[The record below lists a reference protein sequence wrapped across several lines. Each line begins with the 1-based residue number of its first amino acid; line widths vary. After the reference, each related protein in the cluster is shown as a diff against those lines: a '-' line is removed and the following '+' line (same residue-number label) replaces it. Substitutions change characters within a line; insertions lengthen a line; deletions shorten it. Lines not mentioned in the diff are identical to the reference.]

1 MTRTSISA
9 ISFLLLLAA
18 ATSLHAQ
25 GTTDYLITWEPNP
38 EPDITGYVI
47 YVSIYRNSG
56 FAALDSVDN
65 STFSYID
72 RDRSEG
78 LRYYYRIVAKN
89 STGQRS
95 GFSNPVSAMTI
106 PEDAAQALRD
116 SCEITTIS
124 KVGSGSY
131 DLSWETPVSTSG
143 FVQFDQDAV
152 LDSMSTWNTSEYALN
167 HTASL
172 GGLEEAKYY
181 ARAVAYDNYD
191 NLTIS
196 ARDSFTVEGES
207 PAPLTTPQLSIYPV
221 PFHPAQGSMTMENL
235 PAGSN
240 VRIYGSNGI
249 EVYSEK
255 ITSSGT
261 SMTWEGTNSNGN
273 PVMSG
278 VYYVVIE
285 DSDGKVVSRRPIMIV
300 N

>member
-1 MTRTSISA
+1 MTRTSIRV

-18 ATSLHAQ
+18 ATGLQAQ
-25 GTTDYLITWEPNP
+25 GSTDYLINWEPNP

-65 STFSYID
+65 DTFSYID
-72 RDRSEG
+72 QDRPEG
-78 LRYYYRIVAKN
+78 LRFFYRIVAKN
-89 STGQRS
+89 SSGQRS

-106 PEDAAQALRD
+106 PQDADQALRD

-124 KVGSGSY
+124 KVGNGSY

-172 GGLEEAKYY
+172 EDLEEAKYY
-181 ARAVAYDNYD
+181 ARAVAFDEYD

-207 PAPLTTPQLSIYPV
+207 PAPLTTPQLNIYPV
-221 PFHPAQGSMTMENL
+221 PFHPEQGSMSMENL
-235 PAGSN
+235 PAGST
-240 VRIYGSNGI
+240 VKIYGSNGI
-249 EVYSEK
+249 EIYSEK
-255 ITSSGT
+255 ITSSDT
-261 SMTWEGTNSNGN
+261 SLNWEGTNRTGN

-285 DSDGKVVSRRPIMIV
+285 DSKEKVVSRRPIMIV